1 MMVVTMAAM
10 VMMVVMMTMVTTTAL
25 RTMVATQT
33 QFLNPNP
40 TTIPNNGNTIIY
52 EAY

>member
-1 MMVVTMAAM
+1 
-10 VMMVVMMTMVTTTAL
+10 MMVVMMTMVTTTAL

-40 TTIPNNGNTIIY
+40 TTIEDMTLAHTSSRSP
-52 EAY
+52 